1 VSHTY
6 LLVDSPVYSRVWSYD
21 SSGTSYTDNTSEAN
35 APAGDLFYAFA
46 TSVGIGD
53 ILYFGS
59 EYKFTGVVLNLNTV
73 GVGGVVVWEYY
84 NGSAWT
90 TISVTEVGS
99 GADDLNA
106 SGIVYWTL
114 PTDFSKATVNSI
126 ETYYMRARV
135 TTAHSTSPTVDYL
148 SFKQDCVISEEISV
162 GDFKYDERSIKIN
175 KSYLI
180 SGIQKIKFEFN
191 YGSSTV
197 PSIVEQLSSIVAGIS
212 ALGSLIGSTYDD
224 ITSGS
229 LGDEQWATGEQ
240 YFNIKN
246 AIMELKKKEDI
257 LWSLVDKKPL
267 YGDV

>member
-1 VSHTY
+1 
-6 LLVDSPVYSRVWSYD
+6 
-21 SSGTSYTDNTSEAN
+21 
-35 APAGDLFYAFA
+35 
-46 TSVGIGD
+46 
-53 ILYFGS
+53 
-59 EYKFTGVVLNLNTV
+59 
-73 GVGGVVVWEYY
+73 
-84 NGSAWT
+84 
-90 TISVTEVGS
+90 
-99 GADDLNA
+99 
-106 SGIVYWTL
+106 
-114 PTDFSKATVNSI
+114 
-126 ETYYMRARV
+126 MRARV